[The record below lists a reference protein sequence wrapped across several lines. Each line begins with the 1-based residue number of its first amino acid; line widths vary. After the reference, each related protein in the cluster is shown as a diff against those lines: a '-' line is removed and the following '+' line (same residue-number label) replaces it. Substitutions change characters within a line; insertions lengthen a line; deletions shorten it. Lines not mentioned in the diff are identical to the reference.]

1 MPIENLTLVTNENI
15 HVIVPTYIKE
25 NDIIIAEY
33 SDMMDVIL
41 RMIRAKYFFNMDKDV
56 LRGYVEDFTY
66 MYCPGDEINKERI
79 LTMLEP
85 EEDSDEESDDE
96 EEEEGEEE
104 VKIEDI
110 GQTPRINTL
119 VELESD
125 KDC

>member
-25 NDIIIAEY
+25 NEIIIAEY

-85 EEDSDEESDDE
+85 EEDSDEDSDDDE
-96 EEEEGEEE
+96 EEEEM
-104 VKIEDI
+104 KIEDI

>member
-25 NDIIIAEY
+25 NEIIIAEY

-85 EEDSDEESDDE
+85 EEDSDEDSDDE
-96 EEEEGEEE
+96 EEEEE